1 MKEQAMSTLSISG
14 TNKLAER
21 ILGDA
26 EAEAQKAL
34 AEAES
39 AAGAIRAES
48 ERALKALREAHS
60 IKREAAVKSLL
71 NGFMTRAALDGRK
84 STLAK
89 KRTIIDETFVGAY
102 HAMLALDENQRK
114 RICERVLR
122 AEAEGGETVVPAK
135 ADRKG
140 IEQVLSGMK
149 DKQLKLSEQDANIE
163 GGFLLLSKSYEKD
176 CSFRSLMNDVRQD
189 EETSVA
195 KMLFD

>member
-1 MKEQAMSTLSISG
+1 MATISISG

-21 ILGDA
+21 IVGEA
-26 EAEAQKAL
+26 EAEAQKVLAD
-34 AEAES
+34 AEAEARAITAQS
-39 AAGAIRAES
+39 EKAAAQKRAEFS
-48 ERALKALREAHS
+48 A
-60 IKREAAVKSLL
+60 KREAEKKSLIG
-71 NGFMTRAALDGRK
+71 GFQTRAALDGRK

-89 KRTIIDETFVGAY
+89 KRAIIDETFLSAY
-102 HAMLALDENQRK
+102 RALLKLDENQRA
-114 RICERVLR
+114 RICERMLR

-176 CSFRSLMNDVRQD
+176 CSFRSLMNEVRQD